1 MRITHIKYSA
11 STKETSEWRP
21 YEQLWHKYQDQVWN
35 MDIKTRLLDDN
46 IIEFAC
52 DPFARNCQWAQPW
65 TNDINIDTK
74 AKWHLDAEEFLREI
88 SDERFAI
95 MLLDP
100 PFSDRMSK
108 DKYQSSGNLYASD
121 SAKMLRIQKLAGNL
135 VVPGGFIIKAGY
147 NTNKPHNCFDLVEV
161 RIVAMGN
168 CRNDVL
174 FSVWQKN
181 NYTLEDYE

>member
-1 MRITHIKYSA
+1 MVYRITHIRYSA

-21 YEQLWHKYQDQVWN
+21 YEQLWHKYGRIAHEDLVQREYVG
-35 MDIKTRLLDDN
+35 
-46 IIEFAC
+46 IEHAC
-52 DPFARNCQWAQPW
+52 DPFARNCQWASPW
-65 TNDINIDTK
+65 TNDINKDTK
-74 AKWHLDAEEFLREI
+74 AKFNLDAEEFLREI
-88 SDERFAI
+88 SNERFAI

-108 DKYQSSGNLYASD
+108 DKYGTENLYASD

-135 VVPGGFIIKAGY
+135 VVPGGYIIKAGY
-147 NTNKPHNCFDLVEV
+147 NTNKPHPLFDLIEV

-181 NYTLEDYE
+181 NFTLEDFE

>member
-1 MRITHIKYSA
+1 
-11 STKETSEWRP
+11 
-21 YEQLWHKYQDQVWN
+21 
-35 MDIKTRLLDDN
+35 MDIKTRLLDDGV
-46 IIEFAC
+46 IEFAC
-52 DPFARNCQWAQPW
+52 DPFARNCEWAQPW

-74 AKWHLDAEEFLREI
+74 AKWHLDAEDFLIEI
-88 SDERFAI
+88 KDERFAI
-95 MLLDP
+95 VLLDP

-108 DKYQSSGNLYASD
+108 DKYGTENLYASD

-135 VVPGGFIIKAGY
+135 VVPGGYLIKAGY
-147 NTNKPHNCFDLVEV
+147 NTNKPHPCFDLVEV

-181 NYTLEDYE
+181 NYTLEDYQ

>member
-1 MRITHIKYSA
+1 MGMRITHIRYSA

-21 YEQLWHKYQDQVWN
+21 YQQIWHKYSRIAETRIWN
-35 MDIKTRLLDDN
+35 MQLTQV
-46 IIEFAC
+46 EFAC
-52 DPFARNCQWAQPW
+52 DPFARNCYWANPW

-74 AKWHLDAEEFLREI
+74 AKFHLDAEDFLTEI
-88 SDERFAI
+88 KNERFAI

-108 DKYQSSGNLYASD
+108 DKYGTENLYASD

-135 VVPGGFIIKAGY
+135 VIPEGYLIKAGY
-147 NTNKPHNCFDLVEV
+147 NTNRPHPCFDLVEV

-181 NYTLEDYE
+181 NYTLEDYQ

>member
-1 MRITHIKYSA
+1 MRITHIRYSA

-21 YEQLWHKYQDQVWN
+21 YQQIWNKYSGIAIDTL
-35 MDIKTRLLDDN
+35 MPYTH
-46 IIEFAC
+46 EYAC
-52 DPFARNCQWAQPW
+52 DPFARNCQWASPW

-88 SDERFAI
+88 SEERFAI

-135 VVPGGFIIKAGY
+135 VVPGGYLIKAGY

-174 FSVWQKN
+174 FSVWRKN
-181 NYTLEDYE
+181 NYTLEEYL

>member
-1 MRITHIKYSA
+1 MVHRITHIRYSA

-21 YEQLWHKYQDQVWN
+21 YQQLWHKYG
-35 MDIKTRLLDDN
+35 TRAYVELVEKEYVG
-46 IIEFAC
+46 IEYAC
-52 DPFARNCQWAQPW
+52 DPFARNCQWAEPW

-74 AKWHLDAEEFLREI
+74 ARWHLDAEEFLTEI

-108 DKYQSSGNLYASD
+108 DKYGTKNLYASD
-121 SAKMLRIQKLAGNL
+121 SGKMLRIQIKAGNL
-135 VVPGGFIIKAGY
+135 VVPGGYFIKAGY
-147 NTNKPHNCFDLVEV
+147 NTNKPHPCFDLIEV

-181 NYTLEDYE
+181 NYSLEDFE

>member
-1 MRITHIKYSA
+1 MRITHIRYSA

-21 YEQLWHKYQDQVWN
+21 YQQLWHKYNEIATRKIW
-35 MDIKTRLLDDN
+35 DIQLTDV
-46 IIEFAC
+46 EFAC
-52 DPFARNCQWAQPW
+52 DPFARNCRWAEPW

-74 AKWHLDAEEFLREI
+74 AKWHLDAEDFLREI
-88 SDERFAI
+88 DTERFAI

-135 VVPGGFIIKAGY
+135 VIPGGFIIKAGY

-181 NYTLEDYE
+181 N